1 MNRYFIIYKP
11 YKMVSQFISPY
22 EQSKLGDLNYNFPQ
36 GTNAVGRLDDESE
49 GLLILT
55 TDKALTQRLLHP
67 EKKHTRSY
75 IVQVEKIISQ
85 EALQQLNTGVQILIK
100 GQNRLYT
107 TQACQV
113 TIINKPKSLREDLP
127 QTWLQF
133 ILTEGKN
140 RQIRKMCTAIR
151 HKCRRLIRTKIEDL
165 DLGTMQPGDVVEIE
179 QEELFKLLK
188 L

>member
-1 MNRYFIIYKP
+1 
-11 YKMVSQFISPY
+11 MVSQFISPY

-67 EKKHTRSY
+67 EKKHARSY

-113 TIINKPKSLREDLP
+113 TIINKPINLALRPKNLREDLP